1 MHITSHHRR
10 CGILRNSE
18 GERFMERYA
27 PTAKDLASRD
37 VVSRSVTM
45 EIREGRGV
53 GSYLSPFESSSTRSS
68 ERKASRRQLHF
79 LLVLMSPKSQFQSCP
94 LFTTTWV
101 VSQRRDAVVPGLMA
115 AGEAACA
122 SVHGANRLG
131 ANSLLDILVFGRA
144 CANRVAEISKP
155 GETLEENAG
164 NKIIEWL
171 NKLRHSSGSLPTSS
185 IRLNM
190 QLSSAPKKHWK
201 KRKHERKAEEHML
214 GRISRFDS
222 TSSFNMHIYD
232 LTPLSN
238 NIMTEE

>member
-1 MHITSHHRR
+1 
-10 CGILRNSE
+10 
-18 GERFMERYA
+18 MERYA

-37 VVSRSVTM
+37 VVSRSVTI

-68 ERKASRRQLHF
+68 ERKASRRQLQF

-131 ANSLLDILVFGRA
+131 
-144 CANRVAEISKP
+144 
-155 GETLEENAG
+155 ETLEENAG
-164 NKIIEWL
+164 KKIIEWL

-201 KRKHERKAEEHML
+201 KVV
-214 GRISRFDS
+214 S
-222 TSSFNMHIYD
+222 
-232 LTPLSN
+232 
-238 NIMTEE
+238 